1 VAGVDLADGQAV
13 VVVVVDLED
22 SEVVVLVVEEPEVAG
37 KIFFQSK

>member
-1 VAGVDLADGQAV
+1 MAGVDLADGQA

>member
-1 VAGVDLADGQAV
+1 VAGVDLADGQA

>member
-13 VVVVVDLED
+13 VVVDLED
-22 SEVVVLVVEEPEVAG
+22 SEVVVLVAEEPEVAG